1 MTTNRRDFLRTG
13 SLLAAGTM
21 ILPSFSW
28 AKSTMKPGLQIYSV
42 RNQLKE
48 DFEGTLE
55 YVAKVGYKHIEGYG
69 LGTDGKFLEKISAKH
84 YAKVITDLG
93 MELKATHCSYTDA
106 AEAQKMID
114 AARETGMEHMI
125 VPHTP
130 EEVRQT
136 ADGWK
141 KVAENYNKMGEMCNK
156 VGLKFGY
163 HNHDFEF
170 KTLDGIIP
178 QELLIENTEADLVNF
193 EADLFWV
200 TKGGYDPLKLLKKYP
215 GRINLFHVKD
225 ATPELEGT
233 TVGEGIIDFETIFK
247 AGRADAVQYYFIEDE
262 REDDPFKNIKAD
274 YKYMSKQGFAS

>member
-1 MTTNRRDFLRTG
+1 MA
-13 SLLAAGTM
+13 AAGTLL
-21 ILPSFSW
+21 LPSFTT
-28 AKSTMKPGLQIYSV
+28 AKSSMKPGLQIYSV
-42 RNQLKE
+42 RNQLTE
-48 DFEGTLE
+48 DFEGTME

-69 LGTDGKFLEKISAKH
+69 LGTDGKSLEKISPEH
-84 YAKVITDLG
+84 CAKVIADLG

-114 AARETGMEHMI
+114 AAKETGMEHMI

-130 EEVRQT
+130 DDVRQT

-163 HNHDFEF
+163 HNHAFEF
-170 KTLDGIIP
+170 EALDGIIP
-178 QELLIENTEADLVNF
+178 QELLIESTDADKVNF
-193 EADLFWV
+193 EVDLFWV

-233 TVGEGIIDFETIFK
+233 TVGEGIIDFKTLFK
-247 AGRADAVQYYFIEDE
+247 AGRADAVVGYFIEDE

-274 YKYMSKQGFAS
+274 YEYMSKQRFAS

>member
-1 MTTNRRDFLRTG
+1 MNTNRRDFIRI
-13 SLLAAGTM
+13 SSMAAAGTLL
-21 ILPSFSW
+21 LPSFTS
-28 AKSTMKPGLQIYSV
+28 AKSSMKPGLQIYSV

-55 YVAKVGYKHIEGYG
+55 YVAKVGYKHLEGYG
-69 LGTDGKFLEKISAKH
+69 LGTDGKFLGKYTAKEYAGVISG
-84 YAKVITDLG
+84 LG

-106 AEAQKMID
+106 SKAQQMIEAAK
-114 AARETGMEHMI
+114 ETGMEHMI
-125 VPHTP
+125 VPYTP
-130 EEVRQT
+130 DNVRQT

-141 KVAENYNKMGEMCNK
+141 RVAENYNKMGEMCNK

-163 HNHDFEF
+163 HNHAFEF
-170 KTLDGIIP
+170 EPLDGIIP
-178 QELLIENTEADLVNF
+178 QELLIESTDADKVNF

-233 TVGEGIIDFETIFK
+233 TVGKGIIDFKTIFK
-247 AGRADAVQYYFIEDE
+247 AGRADGVQGYFIEDE

-274 YKYMSKQGFAS
+274 YEYMSKQSFAS